1 VRTISTVKVSSV
13 LTRAYGLRLN
23 LFCPTVGGS
32 DQSHRR
38 RRRVVRSLLQ
48 AKSQSLPA
56 VPRYRIGTSSGHRDA
71 LIGESLRWSRRS
83 GHFQYHPPVNLPAIL
98 PITWRPRKSANT
110 TQRRQLLSR
119 SRTPLRWHYVVDQ
132 DRDRELPAIFPHP
145 SFLWPIYQAVDS
157 PHNPPHSSDNS
168 RPKALVGRNS
178 VRASV
183 R

>member
-1 VRTISTVKVSSV
+1 LPNGGRVRPITS
-13 LTRAYGLRLN
+13 
-23 LFCPTVGGS
+23 
-32 DQSHRR
+32 R

-168 RPKALVGRNS
+168 RPKALIGRNS